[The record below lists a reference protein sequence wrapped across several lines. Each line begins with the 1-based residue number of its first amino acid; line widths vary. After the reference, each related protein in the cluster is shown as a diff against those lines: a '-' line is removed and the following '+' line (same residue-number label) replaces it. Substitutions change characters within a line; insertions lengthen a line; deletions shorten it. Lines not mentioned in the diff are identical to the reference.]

1 MAEHA
6 RTIRRWI
13 TWPTGLLFVILLGA
27 VAYWYFQPTK
37 PVSIT
42 KTASPP
48 VPVITAVV
56 GEEDV
61 PVYLSG
67 IGNVS
72 PVYSVTVKVRVD
84 GQLDKV
90 TFIEGQTVK
99 AGDLLAQID
108 PRPYQSQLQQAQA
121 QKSRDEVLLKN
132 AQLDLE
138 RYTLLWQQDSVSRQ
152 VYDTQR
158 ANVEQLK
165 ATVQADQALVDTAK
179 LQLEYTSVRAPISG
193 RTGARLVDPGNIVRA
208 ADSSGLVV
216 INQIDPIAVVFT
228 LPEDKFQTVNQ
239 TARNSKNQLAVH
251 AYAREDATL
260 LGSGRLTL
268 INNQIDTATGTVQFK
283 AVFPNNAQK
292 LWPGQYVNA
301 QIVLGNRRKALTVA
315 ASVVQRGPNG
325 LFAYAVNA
333 DETVSMQPLKIAY
346 MQEGKAV
353 VEDGLTAGARVVV
366 DGQYKLKPGS
376 RITEFKAPQKKP
388 HPSTKD
394 APQKDLAAR
403 TAEKK

>member
-1 MAEHA
+1 M
-6 RTIRRWI
+6 
-13 TWPTGLLFVILLGA
+13 
-27 VAYWYFQPTK
+27 
-37 PVSIT
+37 
-42 KTASPP
+42 
-48 VPVITAVV
+48 
-56 GEEDV
+56 
-61 PVYLSG
+61 
-67 IGNVS
+67 
-72 PVYSVTVKVRVD
+72 
-84 GQLDKV
+84 
-90 TFIEGQTVK
+90 
-99 AGDLLAQID
+99 
-108 PRPYQSQLQQAQA
+108 
-121 QKSRDEVLLKN
+121 
-132 AQLDLE
+132 
-138 RYTLLWQQDSVSRQ
+138 
-152 VYDTQR
+152 
-158 ANVEQLK
+158 
-165 ATVQADQALVDTAK
+165 
-179 LQLEYTSVRAPISG
+179 
-193 RTGARLVDPGNIVRA
+193 
-208 ADSSGLVV
+208 
-216 INQIDPIAVVFT
+216 
-228 LPEDKFQTVNQ
+228 
-239 TARNSKNQLAVH
+239 
-251 AYAREDATL
+251 
-260 LGSGRLTL
+260 
-268 INNQIDTATGTVQFK
+268 QFK